1 MSQRGNECLLTAFL
15 IAAGETDR
23 YTEWKSRID
32 EGIEEHRQF
41 CIGKYPD
48 HPEWCEKQVGS
59 AAHGYLPSDIL
70 RGLKKSGKKFT
81 WKRLIGPATSFTRLL
96 KRKEILVI
104 TGVAT
109 ESDIKTNMEALE
121 KAEHRRGGQL
131 HAVCLYN
138 GTLYDPGQAKARRVS
153 PQKLRAA
160 IRRIRRVYI
169 VSLNS

>member
-1 MSQRGNECLLTAFL
+1 MLDFMSQRGNECLLTAFL

-109 ESDIKTNMEALE
+109 ESDIKTDMVQGL
-121 KAEHRRGGQL
+121 
-131 HAVCLYN
+131 
-138 GTLYDPGQAKARRVS
+138 
-153 PQKLRAA
+153 
-160 IRRIRRVYI
+160 
-169 VSLNS
+169 